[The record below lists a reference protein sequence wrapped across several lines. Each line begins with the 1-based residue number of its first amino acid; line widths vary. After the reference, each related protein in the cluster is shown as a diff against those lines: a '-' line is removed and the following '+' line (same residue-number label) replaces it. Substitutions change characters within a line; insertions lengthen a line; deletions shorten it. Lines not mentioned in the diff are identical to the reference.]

1 MIEGIGTTWM
11 RVQIDPDK
19 KDKPVA
25 QMDMHE
31 IRSMMCAKS
40 NGQPEACE
48 KCPGLKSCQA
58 GQRVIRLRSED
69 DRAIFQAAC
78 ESGNAW
84 NWLMIHKGLGKDA
97 AGELLS
103 KLIRKFPG
111 LAADYGGGRRIMQR
125 PRPAKIAPVST
136 PEAPVTAPERQEE
149 QVGAVKPEAPEG
161 AKKTISEAE
170 KQRNKKGA
178 AKCRE
183 IARETAKAVLAHED
197 PIAYL
202 METEGCSYPIARQ
215 RVKRWAERYPDI
227 AGDYKLSDMRRKRKA
242 MPEPEKE
249 EEPMENTDEIS
260 LADFLEEHAEITPEP
275 QPKPEPKP
283 EPEPEKPTGVAAE
296 LKLKYDALAAEK
308 KRLEER
314 IRWIEEQQ
322 DALAKVA
329 SMFGERAEMYAG
341 NTAT

>member
-11 RVQIDPDK
+11 RVQ
-19 KDKPVA
+19 DKPIA
-25 QMDMHE
+25 QMDMNE
-31 IRSMMCAKS
+31 ARSMMCAKS

-48 KCPGLKSCQA
+48 KCPGFKSCQA
-58 GQRVIRLRSED
+58 GQRVVRLRGED

-103 KLIRKFPG
+103 RLIRKFPG

-125 PRPAKIAPVST
+125 PRPAKQERPVEPQEGPQTASGEKVEQMAIA
-136 PEAPVTAPERQEE
+136 EAQAPE
-149 QVGAVKPEAPEG
+149 KAPELQ
-161 AKKTISEAE
+161 KKSNRGI
-170 KQRNKKGA
+170 KGA
-178 AKCRE
+178 AKVRE
-183 IARETAKAVLAHED
+183 IARETARAVLGHED

-202 METEGCSYPIARQ
+202 METEGCSYPTARQ
-215 RVKRWAERYPDI
+215 RVKRWVEAYPDI
-227 AGDYKLSDMRRKRKA
+227 AGDYKPLDNRRNRKT

-275 QPKPEPKP
+275 EPK
-283 EPEPEKPTGVAAE
+283 PEPEKPTGIAAE

-322 DALAKVA
+322 DALAKVS

>member
-11 RVQIDPDK
+11 RVQ
-19 KDKPVA
+19 DKPIA
-25 QMDMHE
+25 QMDMNE
-31 IRSMMCAKS
+31 ARSMMCAKS

-48 KCPGLKSCQA
+48 KCPGWKSCQA
-58 GQRVIRLRSED
+58 GQRVTRLRGED

-103 KLIRKFPG
+103 RLIRKFPG

-125 PRPAKIAPVST
+125 PRPAKQERPVEPQEGPQTASGEKVEQMAIA
-136 PEAPVTAPERQEE
+136 EAQAPE
-149 QVGAVKPEAPEG
+149 KAPEPQKKSNRGVKSG
-161 AKKTISEAE
+161 AKV
-170 KQRNKKGA
+170 
-178 AKCRE
+178 RE
-183 IARETAKAVLAHED
+183 ITRETARAAFAHDD

-202 METEGCSYPIARQ
+202 METERCSYHTARQ
-215 RVKRWAERYPDI
+215 RVKRWAAGYPDI
-227 AGDYKLSDMRRKRKA
+227 AGDYKLPDSMRGRRKTG
-242 MPEPEKE
+242 PEPEKE

-275 QPKPEPKP
+275 QPKPEP
-283 EPEPEKPTGVAAE
+283 EKPTGIAAE

-322 DALAKVA
+322 EALAKVA

>member
-11 RVQIDPDK
+11 RVQ
-19 KDKPVA
+19 DKPIA
-25 QMDMHE
+25 QMDMNE
-31 IRSMMCAKS
+31 ARSMMCAKS

-48 KCPGLKSCQA
+48 KCPGWKSCQA
-58 GQRVIRLRSED
+58 GQRVTRLRGED

-84 NWLMIHKGLGKDA
+84 NWLMIHKGIGKDA

-103 KLIRKFPG
+103 RLIRKFPG

-125 PRPAKIAPVST
+125 PRPAKQERPVEPQDSPQTASGEKVEQMAIA
-136 PEAPVTAPERQEE
+136 EAQAPE
-149 QVGAVKPEAPEG
+149 KAPEPQ
-161 AKKTISEAE
+161 KKS
-170 KQRNKKGA
+170 NNGSVKGA
-178 AKCRE
+178 AKRRE
-183 IARETAKAVLAHED
+183 IARETARAVFGHED

-202 METEGCSYPIARQ
+202 METEGCSYPTARQ
-215 RVKRWAERYPDI
+215 RVKRWVDGYPDI
-227 AGDYKLSDMRRKRKA
+227 AGDYKVQDMRGNSKA

-275 QPKPEPKP
+275 EPK
-283 EPEPEKPTGVAAE
+283 PEPEKPTGIAAE